1 MVGYVTM
8 AAFVFALT
16 FALFLAW
23 PFIWKAATTLTFS
36 ETLGTGAGSGAGT
49 GAANAGT
56 GSRVAKGTE
65 APGGWSWLEIG
76 GLVAGIAVFIVFVAA
91 VAVYLRRGSGETEEQ
106 RAKREAE
113 RIRREVAK
121 PIGRNRFAFVA
132 GQAGR
137 AGEAAGKAALRVGGR
152 IGRFA
157 TTATNAELEK
167 QREAIILMRK
177 GLGEIQDKTGN
188 EYTEFKAKVE
198 KAETV
203 HLANREKW
211 NGGSTKFD
219 SIIER

>member
-36 ETLGTGAGSGAGT
+36 ETLGTGA
-49 GAANAGT
+49 ANAGT
-56 GSRVAKGTE
+56 GAGTSRAAKGTE